1 MQSHLHLKIEML
13 YDVKV
18 YRLTSDIL
26 QAFHTISRRNNDLF
40 LRHAQNQTQ
49 GKKEVEYAWRRP
61 ENPRK
66 RASQPSKK
74 AKMSKFID
82 RTDFACEIVYAE
94 MFTARHF
101 SKNPPTD
108 C

>member
-1 MQSHLHLKIEML
+1 ML

-26 QAFHTISRRNNDLF
+26 QAFLTISRRNNDLI
-40 LRHAQNQTQ
+40 LRHAENQPQ
-49 GKKEVEYAWRRP
+49 SEKEVEYAGRRP
-61 ENPRK
+61 ESPRK
-66 RASQPSKK
+66 RASQPLKK

-82 RTDFACEIVYAE
+82 GSEFECQIVYAE

>member
-1 MQSHLHLKIEML
+1 ML

-26 QAFHTISRRNNDLF
+26 QVFLTISRRNNDLF
-40 LRHAQNQTQ
+40 LRHAENQPQ
-49 GKKEVEYAWRRP
+49 SEKEVEYAWRRP
-61 ENPRK
+61 ENLGK
-66 RASQPSKK
+66 RASQPLKK

-82 RTDFACEIVYAE
+82 GSELECQIVYAE
-94 MFTARHF
+94 MFTARYF
-101 SKNPPTD
+101 SKNPPRD